1 MVTLGSQM
9 ISGPQNAVLWNVT
22 DHMVK
27 TFHNTFHPINLYN
40 SYFTVVLLY
49 VSHNTRLAPVTA
61 CGSQSTACD
70 IEMRWGN
77 IGLASTVF
85 LRKMI

>member
-1 MVTLGSQM
+1 MVTLGPQM
-9 ISGPQNAVLWNVT
+9 ISGLLNVVLWNVT

-27 TFHNTFHPINLYN
+27 TFHNTFHPTNLYN

-49 VSHNTRLAPVTA
+49 VAHNIKLALVTA

-70 IEMRWGN
+70 IEMRLSG
-77 IGLASTVF
+77 
-85 LRKMI
+85 